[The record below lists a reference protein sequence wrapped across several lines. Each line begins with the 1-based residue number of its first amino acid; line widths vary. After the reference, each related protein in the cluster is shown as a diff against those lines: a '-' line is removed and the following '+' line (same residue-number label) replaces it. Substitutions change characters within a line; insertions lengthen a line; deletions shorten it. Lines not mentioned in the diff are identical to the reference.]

1 MDISIKPIITEKA
14 NRLSEAMNSYKK
26 GVEQKKLNFYT
37 FAVSPNANKYQ
48 IKDLVE
54 KLYNV
59 RVVRVNIANYA
70 GKRRSRYTKA
80 GLLKGKT
87 PAFKK
92 AYVKVAEGQ
101 AIDYYSK
108 L

>member
-1 MDISIKPIITEKA
+1 MDIMIKPIVTEKA
-14 NRLSEAMNSYKK
+14 TAVSE
-26 GVEQKKLNFYT
+26 KLNCYT
-37 FAVSPNANKYQ
+37 FAVSPDANKFQ

-54 KLYNV
+54 KMYNV
-59 RVVRVNIANYA
+59 RVVKVNTANYA
-70 GKRRSRYTKA
+70 GKRKQRWTKS

-101 AIDYYSK
+101 TIDYYSNI
-108 L
+108 